1 LPSGSS
7 GKSQMMMTSDMTAS
21 SVVKFYNTGI
31 IKTTD
36 GHVIDPALS

>member
-1 LPSGSS
+1 
-7 GKSQMMMTSDMTAS
+7 MMTSDMTAS

-36 GHVIDPALS
+36 GHVIDPELL